1 MGGNMRRLLLAL
13 ILLSLMAGPAAAQL
27 GSTQAQKLYEE
38 AATVVERGPAAPG
51 QKDRL
56 IPLMERLHS
65 PRGWNNTADVYE
77 LLQFVRA
84 HQAMLHALPATKAT
98 EELDSI
104 AARLDSHLRGLLAA
118 VERRVRN
125 PDRDNLARYAP
136 ANDKL
141 PPPASGEQRV
151 LFLGDS
157 ITDGWKLAEYFLDKP
172 YVNRGISGQITGEML
187 GRMKADVLNLKPA
200 AMVVLAG
207 TNDLARGVAV
217 EVIENNLSMIG
228 DLARAND
235 IKPIF
240 ASILPVSDYARDR
253 PAQTPQRPP
262 EKIREIN
269 AWLQSYCKAKGFEYL
284 DYFPALADEKGLL
297 KAELADDGLHPNAAG
312 YKVMAP
318 LAQAV
323 IDKVLAPPPAPPRR
337 RR

>member
-1 MGGNMRRLLLAL
+1 MRKAILAL
-13 ILLSLMAGPAAAQL
+13 ILVLFMAGPAAAQL
-27 GSTQAQKLYEE
+27 GSAQAQKLYEE
-38 AATVVERGPAAPG
+38 AAAAVERGPAAPG

-56 IPLMERLHS
+56 IPLMERLQS

-84 HQAMLHALPATKAT
+84 HQAMSHALPATKAT

-136 ANDKL
+136 ANEKL
-141 PPPASGEQRV
+141 SAPAPGQQRV

-157 ITDGWKLAEYFLDKP
+157 ITDGWKLAEYFPDKP

-228 DLARAND
+228 ELARAND

-269 AWLQSYCKAKGFEYL
+269 AWLQAYCKAKSFEYL
-284 DYFPALADEKGLL
+284 DYFSALADEKGLL

-318 LAQAV
+318 LAQAA